1 MNRVSRASPSPPS
14 NAGVKSL
21 KATNILNVDEGRAIY
36 WSNSRFPRTR
46 RSPQARRGGGNQY
59 LFNTR
64 ARAPAHFPEVGLEPG
79 RLLKDRDQLGLA
91 RGRDIEI
98 GKAVQVRMR
107 LRRDLLVWRTGI
119 LVDPDA
125 IGVRCGARI
134 GSRCEPEDLAR
145 GRGATAPSQHR
156 ASRGGSSRRRGSP
169 TGRTRLRAYQP
180 AEVICRQRPRRR

>member
-1 MNRVSRASPSPPS
+1 MAVRSCGSWRWKRRPLGAGDREEHLARRTLSMNRVSRASPSPPS

-21 KATNILNVDEGRAIY
+21 KATNIPNVDEGRAIY

-46 RSPQARRGGGNQY
+46 RSPQARRGGGNQC

-64 ARAPAHFPEVGLEPG
+64 AHAPAHFPEVGLEPG
-79 RLLKDRDQLGLA
+79 RFLKNRDQLGLA

-107 LRRDLLVWRTGI
+107 LRCDLLVWRTGI

-134 GSRCEPEDLAR
+134 GSRCEPCRDLRVADHA
-145 GRGATAPSQHR
+145 G
-156 ASRGGSSRRRGSP
+156 
-169 TGRTRLRAYQP
+169 
-180 AEVICRQRPRRR
+180 